1 MRECDR
7 QGRSLHN
14 QPVSS
19 LQGEQSGNVKIGQ
32 GVRGYF
38 RTKHSSELNLSCFIS
53 LDGVN
58 NAGKYGFFWFVF
70 NILCVLSHRQENI
83 EINNSKCKIDDK

>member
-1 MRECDR
+1 MTDKAAHYITSLCPHYRE
-7 QGRSLHN
+7 
-14 QPVSS
+14 
-19 LQGEQSGNVKIGQ
+19 SGNVKIGQ

-58 NAGKYGFFWFVF
+58 NAVKYGFFWFVF
-70 NILCVLSHRQENI
+70 YILYMYVEPLEKKNI
-83 EINNSKCKIDDK
+83 EINNSKYKIDDK